1 MDETAARNGKRRWFV
16 LGAALGAAGGL
27 AAWVARR
34 RGGEAAP
41 ATGAVGQVVGD
52 EEFFADERFIR
63 EGWREA
69 AIDGW
74 RTRIFD
80 RGEGDPILFVPIIKG
95 LETVYAKQLRA
106 FAATNRVLLYE
117 RTESLDHPVAVG
129 ARAEELRKV
138 LDHLDIARAHLV
150 ALGDAGIV
158 AFAFA
163 REYTHR
169 CRSLAALCAG
179 PRYRVPPTW
188 LNEGII
194 NPLFARLPVER
205 VLPDRVVRAKV
216 LKGLTNSGPLPP
228 HLVGRMLDVMP
239 EQVRL
244 YKYSILP
251 VTHDHEM
258 RDWAHMLHLPVLL
271 IDRDDDPVAPVADL
285 EELAA
290 LLPQCYGL
298 HVLRDGGRFT
308 TYTHAGEV
316 DRLLREFYDKL
327 DAEGARPAASPKTSL
342 GTGPPAA

>member
-1 MDETAARNGKRRWFV
+1 MDETATRSGKTRWFV

-27 AAWVARR
+27 AAWAARR
-34 RGGEAAP
+34 RGGGETAPEAP
-41 ATGAVGQVVGD
+41 AGEVIGD
-52 EEFFADERFIR
+52 EEFFADERFIQ

-69 AIDGW
+69 TIDGW

-80 RGEGDPILFVPIIKG
+80 RGEGEPILFVPIVKG

-129 ARAEELRKV
+129 ARAEEIRQV
-138 LDHLDIARAHLV
+138 LDHLGIERAHLV

-169 CRSLAALCAG
+169 CRSLVTLCTG
-179 PRYRVPPTW
+179 PRYQVPPIW

-228 HLVGRMLDVMP
+228 HLVGRMLDAMP

-244 YKYSILP
+244 YKHSIMP
-251 VTHDHEM
+251 VTHGHEM

-290 LLPQCYGL
+290 LLPECYGL
-298 HVLRDGGRFT
+298 HVLRDGGRFI

-316 DRLLREFYDKL
+316 DRLLREFYAKL
-327 DAEGARPAASPKTSL
+327 RAEEARPAASSPS
-342 GTGPPAA
+342 PA